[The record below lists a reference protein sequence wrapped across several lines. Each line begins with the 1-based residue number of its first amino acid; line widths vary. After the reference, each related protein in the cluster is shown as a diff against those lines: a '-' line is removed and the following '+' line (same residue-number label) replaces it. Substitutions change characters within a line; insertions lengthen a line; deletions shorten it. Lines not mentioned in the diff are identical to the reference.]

1 MGKSKYLKVTF
12 FIVLVLLIF
21 TTITMG
27 IFSFLNKNKT
37 GIVETKTF
45 SEIPGFSFE
54 YPVPKDGIKE
64 VRKINENEYSIF
76 FDTPEGINFEV
87 APQIKIVKNY
97 DGSAGFNKRLLK
109 INQNKIYYDSNKDSG
124 KIAFFINPR
133 IEVYLFTHE
142 GEGYSKKITEKMI
155 IKTFQ
160 LDPSFVSSISGK
172 EEYGE
177 KVKYELNKAIE
188 FPDFTL
194 KYTGTAKTPGPNG
207 AKWSITDYNFEVTGK
222 GETKVVSWSSGMGVI
237 GPNVFEVNGKKYMLE
252 MSKAKKLEGW
262 LRDDEIV
269 ITPDSEYR
277 K

>member
-124 KIAFFINPR
+124 KIAFFINQ
-133 IEVYLFTHE
+133 E
-142 GEGYSKKITEKMI
+142 
-155 IKTFQ
+155 
-160 LDPSFVSSISGK
+160 
-172 EEYGE
+172 
-177 KVKYELNKAIE
+177 
-188 FPDFTL
+188 
-194 KYTGTAKTPGPNG
+194 
-207 AKWSITDYNFEVTGK
+207 
-222 GETKVVSWSSGMGVI
+222 
-237 GPNVFEVNGKKYMLE
+237 
-252 MSKAKKLEGW
+252 
-262 LRDDEIV
+262 
-269 ITPDSEYR
+269 
-277 K
+277 